1 MFGSSEP
8 PVNAGRT
15 LQRFWDQGYSAL
27 FRLDPKSVTPRVSE
41 IRFYARAVVQSG
53 SALVYDPPTRMDQ
66 SEPNLKVIDR
76 RHFTAEGELK
86 AEESS
91 PSQEAVAAAAPDVP
105 ATPMGTDTGDA
116 HPVSFS
122 SFIVSLATQAADYIG
137 GEQRDLGAARQM
149 ISALEMLKD
158 KSEGRRT
165 DEESRIIEAVLFDL
179 RLAFVGA
186 TKGARV

>member
-1 MFGSSEP
+1 
-8 PVNAGRT
+8 
-15 LQRFWDQGYSAL
+15 
-27 FRLDPKSVTPRVSE
+27 
-41 IRFYARAVVQSG
+41 
-53 SALVYDPPTRMDQ
+53 MDQ

-86 AEESS
+86 AEGSALPPEVD
-91 PSQEAVAAAAPDVP
+91 EVVAPDSP
-105 ATPMGTDTGDA
+105 ATPKEHEFGDA

-122 SFIVSLATQAADYIG
+122 SFIVSLATQAADFIG

-165 DEESRIIEAVLFDL
+165 DEETRIIEAVLFDL

-186 TKGARV
+186 RKGPRA